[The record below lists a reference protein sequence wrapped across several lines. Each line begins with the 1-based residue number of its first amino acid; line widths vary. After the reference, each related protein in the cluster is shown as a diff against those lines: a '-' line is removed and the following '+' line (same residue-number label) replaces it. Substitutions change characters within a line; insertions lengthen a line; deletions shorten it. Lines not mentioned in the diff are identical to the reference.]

1 MNSYKLKNLRFYTF
15 LTLLLIFINCSFAA
29 KYQLDNAS
37 FENWNSSWNGK
48 PQPDNWALANVEQ
61 IGLKFNI
68 GERSSR
74 AHTGNYSTLCQG
86 TEVGAVGITAVSPSW
101 VTLGNPWAYLE
112 GIKVGSATAGTD
124 GGISFSARPDTMSV
138 WVIRE
143 SAGNEDMNLL
153 YYAWKGTSK
162 GTQYKNKD
170 NGCTSTTHYDEE
182 SDIRITTDANACN
195 TAEYATQISEGWF
208 KTKSVYNSWTQI
220 KVPIKYYNNE
230 IPTKVNVI
238 LSASRYPDFR
248 ANSGQYTSSKLWV
261 DDISL
266 IYSSQIYDI
275 RFNGLSYIK
284 FNKDVYE
291 YTREL
296 EDGESIPTIT
306 CYRSSRL
313 LSGDEISITNGQ
325 RDGAPTI
332 ITVKAE
338 DGSSTSTYTIH
349 FISHRDVNP
358 EPENILINGEPL
370 EDFNKKKFNYTN
382 IELPYGTVKNPE
394 IEVIKGN
401 DKQTVEIEP
410 FKIPG
415 TAKVTVYAE
424 NPDYNVTYNL
434 TFTIKKL
441 NDTTL
446 KNIFVNGV
454 AVKGFSPVKIMYP
467 VNIPMG
473 TTENPKVTY
482 ESAYPQGEQSV
493 NIQTITKTEAGRD
506 SVVHVVVSAP
516 GAAIPTTYELI
527 YKEALSDYSY
537 LQDLSVEGTT
547 IDGFKPDSLNYIY
560 TLPVGT
566 KELPEVSYVKGE
578 SVQNVDVAY
587 GGLDGTTKITVKAQ
601 NDFNTTI
608 YRIHFPVIKSDV
620 CILKNIYVGGAAI
633 ENFNPDVNDYIFEV
647 PESTVE
653 VPEIT
658 WEQGDEFQTV
668 QLKEAGMGEKSRI
681 KVTAQNGTTNEYQVL
696 VKIVQSHISSL
707 KDIKV
712 GGVSIDNF
720 DSSVFNYDI
729 VLPVGTK
736 VLPEISYTKGDE
748 KESVSVIKGGING
761 VTEIRVTAEGGE
773 VSVYT
778 LNFSVKKSDNAT
790 LKNIF
795 VDGVPLAGFASETFV
810 YNYNESEDAKGLHL
824 VTVDRDDSQ
833 IVQISNPFVC
843 GISTIIVTAEAGN
856 TNTYTI
862 NFVKGGNTSLL
873 SDIKV
878 GGVTISGFA
887 PDIYEYTYNLD
898 SDANTRPAIV
908 AVKSD
913 VHSVMTSSLPKV
925 DGDAVFDVT
934 AEDGRTKSKY
944 VVHFVKPVI
953 EYNTLSGIKVDGT
966 LIANFEPS
974 KTKYIVNVKNTPSA
988 VVPVG
993 ATASKT
999 INNASHVR
1007 FETSDKGALKGVMYD
1022 VYFHYEEDSIPNCD
1036 FTEWTTPKY
1045 TDVATAVKPV
1055 GWNVPADVVGKQDV
1069 AWAAVIVCSGNRT
1082 GYAGYEIS
1090 NTNNQI
1096 VGVRTDH
1103 YQCVLAG
1110 PLPAVLTLGDVSCSI
1125 KEASGSKVGFSGG
1138 ITFRNTPEIASIK
1151 YNYPSKNGDGA
1162 LVAFRFFEGSNEIKK
1177 DLMITS
1183 ATSDFTI
1190 YNHPLNLGDKQ
1201 LTMMNIAI
1209 NPNGNTWSGLTAL
1222 QETSIELDYIH
1233 FLYNS
1238 KITSIKVNGITAS
1251 LTDTYATATIDES
1264 YSGLPAIEIAG
1275 EVDDQMY
1282 DISYGDEVN
1291 GVRNVS
1297 IRSYAEDMS
1306 YTDYTL
1312 EITRPNA
1319 SIYLADIKLNG
1330 VTISGFDP
1338 KKLEYEIALPE
1349 GTEKMPDID
1358 AIAGDVNQI
1367 VSVSEV
1373 ENGYE
1378 ITVTYKNSSAK
1389 TVYKVL
1395 STQEKEDYNLAMIYL
1410 NDYQMGVFDPYVKK
1424 YTILKS
1430 LGDDKMPE
1438 VSYDKGLESQ
1448 LVEITKTENAII
1460 LNVMGESGKQ
1470 TEYTIDFVEKLY
1482 SDAHLE
1488 VIKIN
1493 NEYLEGFERE
1503 KFSYDVM
1510 LPVGSDIEKTEI
1522 GYIRGD
1528 NGQSV
1533 SETREGNTV
1542 KLEVVSQDKSSS
1554 NIYTVSLDVEKSTY
1568 TWLKDLKVGEL
1579 SVEGFDKETFDYTV
1593 VLPMGVK
1600 QMPEVKG
1607 VPGDDYQTIKYE
1619 VLEEQMQQKV
1629 IVTAQN
1635 GDSSVY
1641 TVKFE
1646 ITLSNNAFL
1655 KNITIGDGHQLVPA
1669 FDSETFNYE
1678 VELPFRSTTVPS
1690 IVYVAGDAG
1699 QTITPDYTEDVNGT
1713 SIITVLS
1720 EDKTVT
1726 NIYTIKF
1733 READSDV
1740 STLDM
1745 ISYVINGEII
1755 QIEDFEPEKYLYKVE
1770 LPYGTTEVPEVE
1782 YLETDPATETVFK
1795 TTEEIE
1801 AEEYWQTSL
1810 IVTAQNGD
1818 MSKYIVDFVVVPDTE
1833 NRLRNIWVFGEP
1845 LEGFNPDVRDYNI
1858 ELKAYSDSTEI
1869 PYAKDI
1875 SFEKFNEYEHVDN
1888 IVQQTRECII
1898 IRVTSMSGDIR
1909 EYVIN
1914 TTITLSDNTQLDGI
1928 YYKGVLMKDFDPD
1941 VYEYTYKLPFGA
1953 AFVDEEL
1960 VTFEK
1965 HEESQMVKVQK
1976 SEQSTFDFMISV
1988 YSQED
1993 IETGKEVPSGIYY
2006 ISFVPDSFN
2015 PTSEPT
2021 ANDVCITSTP
2031 DGTWKFTTKCKN
2043 VTIVLR
2049 DLNGGFMNVVNL
2061 PTVDPNCE
2069 NICDA
2074 NAKGFLYKGQLGKVV
2089 IYNFIYANK
2098 KRVLMGKF
2106 KCF

>member
-1 MNSYKLKNLRFYTF
+1 MISYKLKNLRFCTF
-15 LTLLLIFINCSFAA
+15 LTLLLIFVNCSFAA
-29 KYQLDNAS
+29 QYQLDNAG
-37 FENWNSSWNGK
+37 FENWGSSWNGK
-48 PQPDNWALANVEQ
+48 PQPNSWHLANVEQ
-61 IGLKFNI
+61 VGMKFNI
-68 GERSSR
+68 GERSSK
-74 AHTGNYSTLCQG
+74 AHTGNYSTLCKG
-86 TEVGAVGITAVSPSW
+86 TEVGALGITAISPSW

-124 GGISFSARPDTMSV
+124 GGISFSARPDTMAV

-182 SDIRITTDANACN
+182 SDIRITTDANACK

-208 KTKSVYNSWTQI
+208 KTKSTYNNWTLI

-230 IPTKVNVI
+230 IPTKANVI

-275 RFNGLSYIK
+275 RFNGLSYMK

-296 EDGESIPTIT
+296 EDGEPIPTIT

-313 LSGDEISITNGQ
+313 LSGNEISIKNGVC
-325 RDGAPTI
+325 DGAPTV
-332 ITVKAE
+332 ITVNAE
-338 DGSSTSTYTIH
+338 DGSSMSIYTIH

-370 EDFNKKKFNYTN
+370 EGFNKKKFNYTN
-382 IELPYGTVKNPE
+382 IELPYGTVENPE
-394 IEVIKGN
+394 IEVVKGN
-401 DKQTVEIEP
+401 DKQTVKIEP
-410 FKIPG
+410 FTIPG

-434 TFTIKKL
+434 TFTVQKL
-441 NDTTL
+441 SDTTL
-446 KNIFVNGV
+446 KNIYVNGV

-493 NIQTITKTEAGRD
+493 DIKTVQKTVAGRD
-506 SVVHVVVSAP
+506 SVVQIVVSAP

-578 SVQNVDVAY
+578 SVQDVDVAY

-601 NDFNTTI
+601 NKLNTSI
-608 YRIHFPVIKSDV
+608 YRIQFPVIKSDV
-620 CILKNIYVGGAAI
+620 CILKNIYVGGVAV

-647 PESTVE
+647 PEGTVD

-681 KVTAQNGTTNEYQVL
+681 KVTAQNGATNEYHVL
-696 VKIVQSHISSL
+696 VKVVQSHISSL

-720 DSSVFNYDI
+720 DSSVLNYDI
-729 VLPVGTK
+729 ILPVGTK
-736 VLPEISYTKGDE
+736 VLPEISYVKGDE
-748 KESVSVIKGGING
+748 KESVSVNKGGVNG
-761 VTEIRVTAEGGE
+761 TTEIRVIAEGGE

-778 LNFSVKKSDNAT
+778 LNFSIKKSDNAT

-795 VDGVPLAGFASETFV
+795 IDGEPLAEFASEIFE
-810 YNYNESEDAKGLHL
+810 YNYIEREGAEGLH
-824 VTVDRDDSQ
+824 VITVDRDDSQ
-833 IVQISNPFVC
+833 LVHISNPFVY
-843 GISTIIVTAEAGN
+843 GISTITVTAEAGN

-862 NFVKGGNTSLL
+862 NFVRGGNTSTL
-873 SDIKV
+873 SDIKID
-878 GGVTISGFA
+878 GVTISGFA
-887 PDIYEYTYNLD
+887 PDVYEYTYNL
-898 SDANTRPAIV
+898 SFNAKKRPEIEV
-908 AVKSD
+908 VKSD
-913 VHSVMTSSLPKV
+913 AYSVMTSSLPKL
-925 DGDAVFDVT
+925 DGDAVFDIT
-934 AEDGRTKSKY
+934 AEDGRSKSKY

-953 EYNTLSGIKVDGT
+953 KYNTLSDIKVDGT
-966 LIANFEPS
+966 SILNFKPL
-974 KTKYIVNVKNTPSA
+974 KKKYVVKVKNTPSS
-988 VVPVG
+988 VIPVG

-1007 FETSDKGALKGVMYD
+1007 LETSDKDDLRGFTYD
-1022 VYFHYEEDSIPNCD
+1022 VYFHYEEDTIPNCD
-1036 FTEWTTPKY
+1036 FTQWTKPKY
-1045 TDVATAVKPV
+1045 TDVSTAVKPV
-1055 GWNVPADVVGKQDV
+1055 GWNCPADVFGKQEV
-1069 AWAAVIVCSGNRT
+1069 TWAAALVCLGRT
-1082 GYAGYEIS
+1082 AYAGYEIS
-1090 NTNNQI
+1090 NIDNQI
-1096 VGVRTDH
+1096 VAVRSDD

-1110 PLPAVLTLGDVSCSI
+1110 PLPAVLTLGTVSCSVGV
-1125 KEASGSKVGFSGG
+1125 ASQSKVGFSGG
-1138 ITFRNTPEIASIK
+1138 ITFRNTPETASIR
-1151 YNYPSKNGDGA
+1151 YSYPNKDGGGA
-1162 LVAFRFFEGSNEIKK
+1162 LIAFRFFEGSKEINK
-1177 DLMITS
+1177 DLMISNET
-1183 ATSDFTI
+1183 TDFKVS
-1190 YNHPLNLGDKQ
+1190 NHPLKLDGKQ
-1201 LTMMNIAI
+1201 LTKMNIAI
-1209 NPNGNTWSGLTAL
+1209 NPNGNIWSGLTAADKAR
-1222 QETSIELDYIH
+1222 IDLDYIH
-1233 FLYNS
+1233 FLYSS
-1238 KITSIKVNGITAS
+1238 KITAIRVNGVEAS
-1251 LTDTYATATIDES
+1251 LTGTQATATIDEA
-1264 YSGLPAIEIAG
+1264 YSGMPAIEITG
-1275 EVDDQMY
+1275 EVEDQMY
-1282 DISYGDEVN
+1282 DISCGDEVD
-1291 GVRNVS
+1291 GVRTVN
-1297 IRSYAEDMS
+1297 IKSYAEDMS
-1306 YTDYTL
+1306 FTCYTL

-1330 VTISGFDP
+1330 NTISGFSP
-1338 KKLEYEIALPE
+1338 EKLEYEVVLPSE
-1349 GTEKMPDID
+1349 KIKMPDLE
-1358 AIAGDVNQI
+1358 AVAGDVNQI

-1378 ITVTYKNSSAK
+1378 ITVTYKNSQEK
-1389 TVYKVL
+1389 TVYRVL
-1395 STQEKEDYNLAMIYL
+1395 STREKSDTDLAMIYL
-1410 NDYQMGVFDPYVKK
+1410 DGNQMDVFDPYVQK
-1424 YTILKS
+1424 YNILKA
-1430 LGDDKMPE
+1430 LGDNKMPE
-1438 VSYDKGLESQ
+1438 VSFDKRLESQ
-1448 LVEITKTENAII
+1448 KVEVTKTEDAIM
-1460 LNVMGESGKQ
+1460 LKVTGESGNQ
-1470 TEYTIDFVEKLY
+1470 AEYSIDFVKKLY

-1493 NEYLEGFERE
+1493 KEYIEGFERE
-1503 KFSYDVM
+1503 KFNYDIM
-1510 LPVGSDIEKTEI
+1510 LPVGSDIEKVEV

-1528 NGQSV
+1528 IGQTV

-1542 KLEVVSQDKSSS
+1542 KLEVVSQDKSVI
-1554 NIYTVSLDVEKSTY
+1554 NVYTVSLEVEKSTY
-1568 TWLKDLKVGEL
+1568 TLLKDLMVGE
-1579 SVEGFDKETFDYTV
+1579 SSIEQFDKEVFDYTI

-1600 QMPEVKG
+1600 QMPEVKC
-1607 VPGDDYQTIKYE
+1607 VPGDAYQTIEYD
-1619 VLEEQMQQKV
+1619 VLEEQMQKKV

-1635 GDSSVY
+1635 GNSSVY

-1646 ITLSNNAFL
+1646 ITLSDNAFL
-1655 KNITIGDGHQLVPA
+1655 ENIIVGDGRQLVPA

-1678 VELPFRSTTVPS
+1678 VVLPFRSKTVPS
-1690 IVYVAGDAG
+1690 VEPVPGDAG
-1699 QTITPDYTEDVNGT
+1699 QTITPDYTEDVNDT

-1720 EDKTVT
+1720 EDEAVT

-1745 ISYVINGEII
+1745 ISYVINEDTI
-1755 QIEDFEPEKYLYKVE
+1755 QIEDFEPEKYSYKVE
-1770 LPYGTTEVPEVE
+1770 LPYGTTEAPEVE

-1810 IVTAQNGD
+1810 VVTAQNGD

-1833 NRLRNIWVFGEP
+1833 NRLKNIWVFGKP
-1845 LEGFNPDVRDYNI
+1845 IEGFDPDVLDYNI
-1858 ELKAYSDSTEI
+1858 ELKAYSDSSEI
-1869 PYAKDI
+1869 PCAKDI

-1888 IVQQTRECII
+1888 VVQQTRECII

-1909 EYVIN
+1909 DYVIN
-1914 TTITLSDNTQLDGI
+1914 TTIKLSDNTQLDGI
-1928 YYKGVLMKDFDPD
+1928 YYKGVSMKDFDPD
-1941 VYEYTYKLPFGA
+1941 VYEYTYKLPFGT
-1953 AFVDEEL
+1953 AFVDDDL
-1960 VTFEK
+1960 VTFDK

-1976 SEQSTFDFMISV
+1976 SEQSAFDFMISV

-1993 IETGKEVPSGIYY
+1993 IETGKEVPSGMYY

-2021 ANDVCITSTP
+2021 ADDVCITSTP
-2031 DGTWKFTTKCKN
+2031 DGEWKFTTRCKN

-2049 DLNGGFMNVVNL
+2049 DLNGGFMDVVNL

-2074 NAKGFLYKGQLGKVV
+2074 NAKGYLYKGQLGKVV